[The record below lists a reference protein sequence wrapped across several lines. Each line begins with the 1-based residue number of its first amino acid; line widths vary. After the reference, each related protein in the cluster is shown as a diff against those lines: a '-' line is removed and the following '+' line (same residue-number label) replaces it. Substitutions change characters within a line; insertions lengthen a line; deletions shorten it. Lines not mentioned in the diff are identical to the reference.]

1 MAIKFILVALW
12 IFLAIADAGLVKI
25 SLDRLSMEERKNET
39 GNWNRLTEARA
50 VLAVSIALLAA
61 SVLGVIYYAQAAIG
75 VM

>member
-61 SVLGVIYYAQAAIG
+61 SVLGVIYYAQATIG